1 MDLRHLAIIL
11 NQGSEIAADWQDAA
25 LSRALGDMAEVA
37 VQLHLD
43 PDGALFNVERDFAA
57 LADRLT

>member
-11 NQGSEIAADWQDAA
+11 DQGRHAADRIQDAA
-25 LSRALGDMAEVA
+25 LSTALGAMAEVA

-43 PDGALFNVERDFAA
+43 PDGELFNVERDFAE
-57 LADRLT
+57 LADRLS